1 MGEQDSKEKFNL
13 NLQRQFE
20 IVDQNG
26 YEVPWSKE
34 IN

>member
-26 YEVPWSKE
+26 YEVP
-34 IN
+34 